1 MLGFSQ
7 KEFAKWLN
15 VNELTIRRL
24 ESGETPVKN
33 SPTVRI
39 LLLNLRLIEIK
50 SLYSS
55 IEVKEPEKYP
65 EKYREFLNKIREFA
79 SLPYDDIRKK

>member
-1 MLGFSQ
+1 MLGFTQ

-24 ESGETPVKN
+24 ESGKTPVEN

-39 LLLNLRLIEIK
+39 LLLKLKL
-50 SLYSS
+50 LDSS
-55 IEVKEPEKYP
+55 IVS
-65 EKYREFLNKIREFA
+65 R
-79 SLPYDDIRKK
+79 